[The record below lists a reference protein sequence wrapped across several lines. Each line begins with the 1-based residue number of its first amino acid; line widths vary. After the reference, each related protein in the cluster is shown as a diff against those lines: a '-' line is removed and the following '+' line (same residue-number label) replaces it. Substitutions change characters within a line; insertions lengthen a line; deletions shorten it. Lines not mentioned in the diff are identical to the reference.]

1 MADCVREKVVGQ
13 QAEDDFRVFKE
24 PLRKLALAL
33 ERVAETESM
42 SERVRDEVRKLL
54 AEADAVVER
63 LPDVKAAAVAG
74 RSSLEQSIRA
84 QPWLAVGLAA
94 AAGFVV
100 ASVFRRGSS

>member
-1 MADCVREKVVGQ
+1 MVDCVREKIIGQ
-13 QAEDDFRVFKE
+13 QAEADFRAFKE

-33 ERVAETESM
+33 EKVAETESM

-54 AEADAVVER
+54 VEAGAVVER

-74 RSSLEQSIRA
+74 RSSLEHSIRA